1 MTINNKSERNYRG
14 KCLGWPVTSY
24 SGAVLITK
32 KAKIDTLFMT
42 KLAEKP
48 CPLGLHI
55 LYSPHKG
62 VSPSFRVP
70 PPHTLHPEVG
80 Y

>member
-1 MTINNKSERNYRG
+1 MTIDNKSERNYRG

-24 SGAVLITK
+24 GGAVLITK
-32 KAKIDTLFMT
+32 KAKIDTLFMI

-48 CPLGLHI
+48 RLLGLHR
-55 LYSPHKG
+55 LYSPHKE
-62 VSPSFRVP
+62 VPTSSRVP